1 MQPLQVFLL
10 FNGGTTSNVTHSAH
24 SGMRVGYGAFPK
36 GLIDYIW
43 RAKQPYNVSAAAE
56 VAACAALSNPEY
68 LQVR

>member
-1 MQPLQVFLL
+1 ML
-10 FNGGTTSNVTHSAH
+10 
-24 SGMRVGYGAFPK
+24 VGYGAFPN